1 MRGAHGTGH
10 AACKSSLR
18 QIRPEG
24 DRAIRYACRDAAT
37 RLRLHLVW
45 RCAAASRLVTCSQSP
60 QLGCPLRDHFLPSSR
75 ERFHAAAQLAPAS
88 KRRTWAPCAR
98 LRLRPPRRA
107 RTVCRTLDG
116 SEHVRV
122 PAPIANH
129 SAAGVRPREAQ
140 SVRLLA
146 SRWRAVTMARP
157 SCCAQ
162 GKAGGPAGKRPLA
175 QPCPQG

>member
-37 RLRLHLVW
+37 RLRLHLFSLALRRSLPPRDLLAVPT
-45 RCAAASRLVTCSQSP
+45 AGLP
-60 QLGCPLRDHFLPSSR
+60 PLRDHFLPSSR
-75 ERFHAAAQLAPAS
+75 ERLHAAAQLAPAS

-162 GKAGGPAGKRPLA
+162 LPGKRPLA